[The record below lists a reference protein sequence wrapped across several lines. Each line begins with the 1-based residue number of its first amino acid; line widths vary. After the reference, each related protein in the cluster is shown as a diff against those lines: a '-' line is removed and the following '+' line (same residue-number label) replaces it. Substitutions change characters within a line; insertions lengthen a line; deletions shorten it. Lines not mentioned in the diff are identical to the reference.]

1 MDKPIL
7 FAVIIMINTSASES
21 VNGGF
26 SLINGNLPN
35 RTVVSE
41 FTQQMEASA
50 EGIEQRTL
58 FN

>member
-7 FAVIIMINTSASES
+7 FAVMIMINTSASES
-21 VNGGF
+21 VNDGF

-50 EGIEQRTL
+50 EGSEQRYV
-58 FN
+58 